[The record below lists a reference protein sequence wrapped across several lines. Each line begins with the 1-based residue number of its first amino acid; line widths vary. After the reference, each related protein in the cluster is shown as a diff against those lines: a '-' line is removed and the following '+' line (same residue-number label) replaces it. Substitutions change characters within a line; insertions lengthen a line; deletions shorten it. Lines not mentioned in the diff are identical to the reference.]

1 MYGYSFKSKQL
12 HCMRFL
18 NVSEY
23 VNLAKL
29 EDQLKHNNCDDIQSE
44 VTLFILNYNSDL
56 TFHKKNSH
64 NLGEVC

>member
-1 MYGYSFKSKQL
+1 M
-12 HCMRFL
+12 CFL

-29 EDQLKHNNCDDIQSE
+29 EDQLKYNNRDDIQSE

-56 TFHKKNSH
+56 TFHKKTLITWVKFVKVFLIHFEN
-64 NLGEVC
+64 CKFD